1 MFCGGF
7 DGWEAVVSEDA
18 TGRVKRRLASIM
30 FAGYT
35 RLIPGDEASTFAE
48 LALLR
53 TEIIEPQV
61 LRFGGHLIRWTGDE
75 VLIEFESVVEAVRCA
90 AALRETV
97 SRFNQVEVPDRR
109 IALRVGIN
117 LDDIIV
123 EDDNVFGDGVN
134 IAARL
139 EALAE
144 PGSIYVSEVV
154 HTWVT
159 GKVDFDFVDLGSK
172 NLKNISEPVRV
183 YRMGPDVA
191 RQSAALDRADIASPP
206 SLGRLDDRRA
216 IAVLPFLNFSDDPEQ
231 ERLADGITEDI
242 ISMLAGWRAFPVI
255 ARDSTF
261 TFKGKAVDIKKVGG
275 QLGARYI
282 VEGSVR
288 KSGHRVRITAQLIR
302 ADTGH
307 HMMAERFD
315 RDLTDLF
322 ELQDEITRIIAGA
335 LESELLKF
343 ERNRIANHPQHNE
356 NAYGLYQRG
365 VYHHNRQNKA
375 DYVEAQAYFRRS
387 LTIDPQYPQATAAL
401 SISLSSAAMNGWS
414 DDADALF
421 GEAYDLA
428 QQAVILDPRYPNAH
442 FAIVWRVCGRTVASA
457 GLQHS
462 KRRSTSTRA
471 LPQPTFCSGRCTST
485 PGDGKRRSSG
495 RKRAFA

>member
-1 MFCGGF
+1 
-7 DGWEAVVSEDA
+7 
-18 TGRVKRRLASIM
+18 M

-35 RLIPGDEASTFAE
+35 RLIPGDGASSFAG

-183 YRMGPDVA
+183 YRMGSDVA

-216 IAVLPFLNFSDDPEQ
+216 IAVLPFFS
-231 ERLADGITEDI
+231 
-242 ISMLAGWRAFPVI
+242 
-255 ARDSTF
+255 
-261 TFKGKAVDIKKVGG
+261 
-275 QLGARYI
+275 
-282 VEGSVR
+282 
-288 KSGHRVRITAQLIR
+288 
-302 ADTGH
+302 
-307 HMMAERFD
+307 
-315 RDLTDLF
+315 
-322 ELQDEITRIIAGA
+322 
-335 LESELLKF
+335 KF
-343 ERNRIANHPQHNE
+343 Q
-356 NAYGLYQRG
+356 
-365 VYHHNRQNKA
+365 
-375 DYVEAQAYFRRS
+375 RRS
-387 LTIDPQYPQATAAL
+387 
-401 SISLSSAAMNGWS
+401 
-414 DDADALF
+414 
-421 GEAYDLA
+421 
-428 QQAVILDPRYPNAH
+428 
-442 FAIVWRVCGRTVASA
+442 
-457 GLQHS
+457 
-462 KRRSTSTRA
+462 
-471 LPQPTFCSGRCTST
+471 
-485 PGDGKRRSSG
+485 
-495 RKRAFA
+495 

>member
-1 MFCGGF
+1 
-7 DGWEAVVSEDA
+7 
-18 TGRVKRRLASIM
+18 M

-35 RLIPGDEASTFAE
+35 RLIPGDEASSFAG

-134 IAARL
+134 IAAQL

-183 YRMGPDVA
+183 YRMGSDVA

-231 ERLADGITEDI
+231 KYFADGITEDI

-261 TFKGKAVDIKKVGG
+261 TFKGKAV
-275 QLGARYI
+275 
-282 VEGSVR
+282 
-288 KSGHRVRITAQLIR
+288 HRVRITAQLIR

-322 ELQDEITRIIAGA
+322 ELQDGITRIIAGA
-335 LESELLKF
+335 LEPELLKF

-442 FAIVWRVCGRTVASA
+442 FALVWRVCGRTVASA

-462 KRRSTSTRA
+462 KRRSSSTRA

-485 PGDGKRRSSG
+485 PGDGKRR
-495 RKRAFA
+495 RAGGKGHSLESYRSTPVHMAARARGAHYQMRR